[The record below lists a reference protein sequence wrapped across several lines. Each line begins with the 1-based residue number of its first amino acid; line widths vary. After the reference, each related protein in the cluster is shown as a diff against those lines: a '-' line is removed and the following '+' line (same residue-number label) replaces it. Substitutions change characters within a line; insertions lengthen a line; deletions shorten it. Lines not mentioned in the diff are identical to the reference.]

1 MTAAI
6 GEELPPPASEATSP
20 ANFYT
25 ADSDPIVVIG
35 KKFIVPNPVEL
46 KIQQTVFTI
55 AENYLDI
62 VDDNGN
68 PIFKVRDKLFS
79 VHNRRVLFDAAG
91 IPLVSLRQKISSVH
105 RRWKVFRGESEGAV
119 DFLFSV
125 KKSSLILRRMK
136 TRTATSLDI
145 FLASNTSESRPDFK
159 IIENWCRSNCT
170 VFHGD
175 TIIAEFPRLGKLLMI
190 DCGGNGGRIQRV
202 AADCFL
208 RMILVMQPHTNDN
221 YNSWKRC
228 MLTAQSAKNKTD
240 FIDGSILA
248 LASTSII
255 LFNAWTRANNLVNP

>member
-175 TIIAEFPRLGKLLMI
+175 TIIAEMHKS
-190 DCGGNGGRIQRV
+190 QSV
-202 AADCFL
+202 KS
-208 RMILVMQPHTNDN
+208 LVINADN
-221 YNSWKRC
+221 YEI
-228 MLTAQSAKNKTD
+228 TAYPNVDYA
-240 FIDGSILA
+240 FIIALVVILDEINRNGDG
-248 LASTSII
+248 
-255 LFNAWTRANNLVNP
+255 